1 MTSKK
6 LKMGVLLGGAVQGA
20 LLGTVTACVAKGAMI
35 GLEQGYG
42 FGWLSVVIDALAGP
56 VLLIPDLMMVFGPGG
71 FSRTVVLPWA
81 IVGFALG
88 ALCGIAA
95 IRSPSSDGPDTDDDG
110 HAGDRDGDGDALE
123 D

>member
-1 MTSKK
+1 MNSKN
-6 LKMGVLLGGAVQGA
+6 LKMRVLLGGAIQGA
-20 LLGTVTACVAKGAMI
+20 LLGTVAACVAKGAMI
-35 GLEQGYG
+35 GLEQTGYG

-56 VLLIPDLMMVFGPGG
+56 VLLIPDLMMVLGPGG
-71 FSRTVVLPWA
+71 FGRTVVLPWA

-110 HAGDRDGDGDALE
+110 HAGNGDALE